1 MRRKLKIA
9 YSLLIAAALVA
20 AAVLSMDASRG
31 IRSLWLTADQQGM
44 RLFEQ
49 ERFADAADVFLDTEW
64 RAAALYRA
72 GEFKI
77 AAGLLQG
84 IDTAGGAYNHG
95 NALCMLGKY
104 ADAVRR
110 YERALELRPGW
121 TEAEKNLA
129 IARAGAERMDFQGGE
144 MTGGKLEADD
154 YVFSENKAADQTGEE
169 TVEEGGASLNDAEMR
184 AVWLRGVQTHPADF
198 LRSKFAWQA
207 AMGDEQ

>member
-1 MRRKLKIA
+1 M
-9 YSLLIAAALVA
+9 
-20 AAVLSMDASRG
+20 LSMDTSRG

-49 ERFADAADVFLDTEW
+49 GRFAEAAEVFLAAEW
-64 RAAALYRA
+64 RAAAFYKA
-72 GEFKI
+72 GAFKE

-84 IDTAGGAYNHG
+84 IDTAEGTYNHG

-110 YERALELRPGW
+110 YERALELRPDW
-121 TEAEKNLA
+121 PEAETNLA

-144 MTGGKLEADD
+144 MTGGKLAADD
-154 YVFSENKAADQTGEE
+154 YVFSENKSSGQAGEE
-169 TVEEGGASLNDAEMR
+169 VIEEGGAPMSDAEMR

-198 LRSKFAWQA
+198 LRSKFAYQA